1 VIRPG
6 ATWHRGIDLIAIE
19 RAMSLRGMCPA
30 LTDEEQRYAV
40 EEMTAAEWS
49 AEEIAD
55 RLGMSSRTVTRWR
68 KELEGDG
75 PS

>member
-19 RAMSLRGMCPA
+19 RAMSRRGRCPA

-40 EEMTAAEWS
+40 TEMTAAEWS
-49 AEEIAD
+49 AQEIAD
-55 RLGMSSRTVTRWR
+55 RLGIASRTVTRWR
-68 KELEGDG
+68 QEPEGG